1 MTNSLSNWIQ
11 TNGGQLVRQAVPAG
25 KNSGASP
32 PSGARQFYQSIF
44 LEERLEG
51 LLSTAKE
58 PVEQSEGLPIAE
70 ERVERFAA
78 AS

>member
-44 LEERLEG
+44 LDM
-51 LLSTAKE
+51 
-58 PVEQSEGLPIAE
+58 
-70 ERVERFAA
+70 
-78 AS
+78 